1 LSSLDKLQVDIE
13 AKPANFSIG
22 AISLNNDNIKT
33 SIDNAL
39 MTIKKKLCQNLH
51 DQSKSDLETITEKI
65 KTMSM
70 SIDRPHDDIEALVGI
85 MEEIS
90 KVRGQEYEMRLELA
104 PVREMYSLIDE
115 YKQSLEIEYNSAE
128 SAKRSELDDNWK
140 KLL

>member
-1 LSSLDKLQVDIE
+1 
-13 AKPANFSIG
+13 
-22 AISLNNDNIKT
+22 
-33 SIDNAL
+33 

-90 KVRGQEYEMRLELA
+90 RVRGQE
-104 PVREMYSLIDE
+104 
-115 YKQSLEIEYNSAE
+115 
-128 SAKRSELDDNWK
+128 
-140 KLL
+140 